1 MLGVDLAMIVYYFT
15 SARYAIENLRLK
27 RIKISDFSNVN
38 DPFELLGIEMRDKE
52 VRRAV
57 NFEKSKISKKYGL
70 LCFSEDKYNPVQW
83 AHYADNH
90 KGVCL
95 GFEITENKLRKVK
108 YVSERLARETLDL
121 PDCNE
126 KLLTTKFSHWNYEQ
140 ERRLLIEL
148 NDYSIDD
155 KELRFECFSNEMTLK
170 EVYIGCKSEL
180 ALDDISAAYHS
191 GNKGVIAK
199 ITRPSFRDFRIVWDQ
214 SKKSVRI

>member
-1 MLGVDLAMIVYYFT
+1 MVIYYFT
-15 SARYAIENLRLK
+15 SAKYAIQNLRKNRL
-27 RIKISDFSNVN
+27 KISDFSNVN
-38 DPFELLGIEMRDKE
+38 DPFELLGIELRDKE

-57 NFEKSKISKKYGL
+57 NAEKSKLSKVNGL

-95 GFEITENKLRKVK
+95 GFDISEENLRKVK
-108 YVSERLARETLDL
+108 YVSERLARETLDQ

-126 KLLTTKFSHWNYEQ
+126 KLLTTKFSHWSYEQ
-140 ERRLLIEL
+140 ERRLILEL
-148 NDYSIDD
+148 SEHPKDSGG
-155 KELRFECFSNEMTLK
+155 LRFKDFGSDMVLK

-180 ALDDISAAYHS
+180 NFKDITSAYSS
-191 GNKGVIAK
+191 GDKSVMVK

-214 SKKSVRI
+214 SKKSVRT